1 MSTITVRIIASRD
14 NTVVSIENG
23 KGSKTAIEGILPVLI
38 RIHAIKTI
46 AFIVKNKTLPKRD
59 VKSSANLTAK
69 ERFSRAF
76 ASKLF
81 IKCLLTSWVG
91 LDMGYAISILYIGN
105 K

>member
-23 KGSKTAIEGILPVLI
+23 KGSKTVIEGILPVLI

-59 VKSSANLTAK
+59 VKSSANLTAR
-69 ERFSRAF
+69 ERFLRAF
-76 ASKLF
+76 ASKLL
-81 IKCLLTSWVG
+81 IRCRLTSWVG
-91 LDMGYAISILYIGN
+91 LGISLEFSIWY
-105 K
+105 